1 MTREYPTLLLDT
13 NIWMDN
19 YFSNRPESAA
29 ARELIAYANE
39 QNYTL
44 AYATTSAKDLFFLAG
59 SELKRIV
66 RQQEGELSE
75 SSARACS
82 EMAWAFLKNMTAI
95 AVAAPV
101 GEPQIWLA
109 THYRDLHEDF
119 EDDLILAAAEESR
132 ADFLVTGDRDLFGK
146 SAVPT
151 FMSADMLAYLKK

>member
-1 MTREYPTLLLDT
+1 MTRENPVLLLDT

-19 YFSNRPESAA
+19 YFSHRPGSAA
-29 ARELIAYANE
+29 ARELISYANE
-39 QNYTL
+39 QNCTL
-44 AYATTSAKDLFFLAG
+44 AYAATSSKDLFFLAG

-66 RQQEGELSE
+66 REEEGELSE
-75 SSARACS
+75 ANARACS

-119 EDDLILAAAEESR
+119 EDDLVLAAAEESK
-132 ADFLVTGDRDLFGK
+132 ADFFVTGDRTLFGK

-151 FMSADMLAYLKK
+151 FTSEDMLRYLKK

>member
-1 MTREYPTLLLDT
+1 MTREFPTLLLDT

-19 YFSNRPESAA
+19 YFSHRPGSAA

-44 AYATTSAKDLFFLAG
+44 AYAATSAKDLFFLAG

-66 RQQEGELSE
+66 REEEGQLSE
-75 SSARACS
+75 SNARVCS

-95 AVAAPV
+95 AVAVPV

-109 THYRDLHEDF
+109 THYRDLHADF
-119 EDDLILAAAEESR
+119 EDDLILAAAEESK
-132 ADFLVTGDRDLFGK
+132 ADFLVTGDRALFGK

-151 FMSADMLAYLKK
+151 FESVDMLAYLRK